1 MRFIYIQIFLLL
13 ISTVIIPQE
22 LVYQTSI
29 GEFESTSAFTITP
42 TGFLFVTDISKNE
55 VIKLDTLGMEVQ
67 NIGGYG
73 WETSTF
79 DEPVDVFAT
88 DLRVYIT
95 DKNNNRIQVF
105 DKDLNYLFLLK
116 TDTHLEEQK
125 NFFYPSSCVNSIQ
138 GDIFILDSDN
148 ARVMKYNSEGNFLIE
163 FGGYDSGNFI
173 LEDPI
178 KLGIAHDSKI
188 FVLEQNKITVFD
200 QFGMGLFR
208 LNLKSTAVN
217 LNVTFDKLLITGE
230 NEVYFLN
237 LRKPENRVINF
248 TPNDIPE
255 NEVIIEALIYNA
267 KLYVLTEENILVYAI
282 INS

>member
-1 MRFIYIQIFLLL
+1 MKFTYVKIFILFL
-13 ISTVIIPQE
+13 STVIIPQK
-22 LVYQTSI
+22 LVHQSSI
-29 GEFESTSAFTITP
+29 GEFESASAFTITP

-55 VIKLDTLGMEVQ
+55 VVKLDTLGAEVQ

-105 DKDLNYLFLLK
+105 DKDLNYLFLLQ
-116 TDTHLEEQK
+116 TDNHIEEQK

-138 GDIFILDSDN
+138 GDVFILDSDN

-163 FGGYDSGNFI
+163 FGGYDSGNYI

-188 FVLEQNKITVFD
+188 FVLEQKRITVFD

-208 LNLKSTAVN
+208 LNLKSIVGN
-217 LNVTFDKLLITGE
+217 LNVTFDKLLINSE
-230 NEVYFLN
+230 SEVYFLN
-237 LRKPENRVINF
+237 LRTPENRVINF
-248 TPNDIPE
+248 TPPDIPE
-255 NEVIIEALIYNA
+255 SEVIIEALVYNS
-267 KLYVLTEENILVYAI
+267 KLYVLTEETILVYTI